1 MKAPNSLPNP
11 FLYRQSIVYVCKE
24 YDVCN
29 TKRRIVRK
37 NRDRA
42 MGKLKMTVLSV
53 LALSSAD
60 IGNTRLIILMLLIVA
75 VVLILIGCLIA
86 LMTLRKRLKS
96 QNVEN
101 ERP

>member
-1 MKAPNSLPNP
+1 
-11 FLYRQSIVYVCKE
+11 
-24 YDVCN
+24 
-29 TKRRIVRK
+29 
-37 NRDRA
+37 

>member
-1 MKAPNSLPNP
+1 
-11 FLYRQSIVYVCKE
+11 
-24 YDVCN
+24 
-29 TKRRIVRK
+29 
-37 NRDRA
+37 
-42 MGKLKMTVLSV
+42 MTVLSV

-96 QNVEN
+96 QNMEN